1 MNRNNPTKCDPT
13 VRRNLHRKNID
24 LKPVRLPSLLG
35 VIMGISM
42 LMTLAAP
49 SAHALVY
56 YNFNQ
61 GTAPNP
67 ALPDF
72 PSQPYLSVAPGVTG
86 IQLNNTA
93 TLPGTNF
100 PPGTLFIDTTVD
112 AGLVNRAPGDLTTT
126 TGAIDARGNTTGLT
140 GMYCF
145 TIGAFSTAGQT
156 SINLSF
162 ALMSVADGFQNI
174 DLLYSTNGTI
184 FTEFGSIASVTSIPS
199 GWNLESFPL
208 PTGANNQST
217 VYIEFC
223 FSNVKDNNTHNN
235 TYIDNIQITGVPEP
249 GTVIGGALGVL
260 GLCWSQRRR
269 LVRSLRLGRT

>member
-1 MNRNNPTKCDPT
+1 MNT
-13 VRRNLHRKNID
+13 RNLSGKNAY
-24 LKPVRLPSLLG
+24 PRPLG
-35 VIMGISM
+35 VLGLIMGSFM

-49 SAHALVY
+49 SAHAVNLLVY

-61 GTAPNP
+61 GAISPPNTNP
-67 ALPDF
+67 F
-72 PSQPYLSVAPGVTG
+72 PTDPYESVAPGSQIGVD
-86 IQLNNTA
+86 LSNTA
-93 TLPGTNF
+93 AAPGKVF
-100 PPGTLFIDTTVD
+100 PSGNLQYAATFD
-112 AGLVNRAPGDLTTT
+112 AGVVNKAPGDLTTT
-126 TGAIDARGNTTGLT
+126 IGAIDARGNTTGLT

-145 TIGAFSTAGQT
+145 TIGAFSTSGQT
-156 SINLSF
+156 NINLSF

-184 FTEFGSIASVTSIPS
+184 FTEFGSIANVTGGAFATWAPQ
-199 GWNLESFPL
+199 SFSL

-217 VYIEFC
+217 VFIEFC

-260 GLCWSQRRR
+260 GLCWSQRRW
-269 LVRSLRLGRT
+269 LVRSLRLRRT